1 MRHRGDAYTFS
12 DIPMNSTIDL
22 VTLLER
28 VPNATIT
35 VQLSDLNAFARR
47 LIADTREEYEQ
58 EISDRLLAIKEN
70 YLTADTV
77 KDVLQISET
86 TLWRWAKAGYL
97 LPVMIGGQKRYNV
110 TIIDVTKTSHS
121 MLILKILSSKRRAN
135 DKKKKSTD

>member
-1 MRHRGDAYTFS
+1 
-12 DIPMNSTIDL
+12 MNSTIDL

-97 LPVMIGGQKRYNV
+97 LPVMIGGQKRYKQSDIEKMV
-110 TIIDVTKTSHS
+110 EQG
-121 MLILKILSSKRRAN
+121 
-135 DKKKKSTD
+135 

>member
-1 MRHRGDAYTFS
+1 
-12 DIPMNSTIDL
+12 MNSTIDL
-22 VTLLER
+22 VALLER

-86 TLWRWAKAGYL
+86 TLWRWAKAGYI
-97 LPVMIGGQKRYNV
+97 LPVMISGQKRYKQSDIEKMV
-110 TIIDVTKTSHS
+110 EQG
-121 MLILKILSSKRRAN
+121 
-135 DKKKKSTD
+135 

>member
-1 MRHRGDAYTFS
+1 MDT
-12 DIPMNSTIDL
+12 TLDL
-22 VTLLER
+22 VALLER

-77 KDVLQISET
+77 KDVLH
-86 TLWRWAKAGYL
+86 
-97 LPVMIGGQKRYNV
+97 
-110 TIIDVTKTSHS
+110 DVSHECPS
-121 MLILKILSSKRRAN
+121 RIMRGCHLALTMAPTMALDMSLKIMQAEAVFL
-135 DKKKKSTD
+135 

>member
-1 MRHRGDAYTFS
+1 
-12 DIPMNSTIDL
+12 MNSTIAQ
-22 VTLLER
+22 VALLER
-28 VPNATIT
+28 APNVTIN
-35 VQLSDLNAFARR
+35 VQLSDLNAFAHR

-97 LPVMIGGQKRYNV
+97 LPVMIGGQKRYKQSDIEKMV
-110 TIIDVTKTSHS
+110 EQG
-121 MLILKILSSKRRAN
+121 
-135 DKKKKSTD
+135 

>member
-1 MRHRGDAYTFS
+1 
-12 DIPMNSTIDL
+12 MNSTIGL
-22 VTLLER
+22 LALLER

-97 LPVMIGGQKRYNV
+97 LPVMIGGQKRYKQSDIEKMV
-110 TIIDVTKTSHS
+110 EQDVSRKCPSRIMRGCHLALTMAPTMALAIS
-121 MLILKILSSKRRAN
+121 
-135 DKKKKSTD
+135 

>member
-1 MRHRGDAYTFS
+1 MAHFTHFPTAMDT
-12 DIPMNSTIDL
+12 TLDL
-22 VTLLER
+22 VALLER

-86 TLWRWAKAGYL
+86 TPWRWAKAGYL
-97 LPVMIGGQKRYNV
+97 LPVMIGGQKRYKQSDIEKMV
-110 TIIDVTKTSHS
+110 EQG
-121 MLILKILSSKRRAN
+121 
-135 DKKKKSTD
+135 